1 MRMVVSLGDFDDSR
15 WINLSGASGH
25 AFHPHFTDQT
35 DLYVD
40 GQTLRWSFTE
50 QAVKPTA
57 RTRSPSPPPPPTDPP
72 SG

>member
-1 MRMVVSLGDFDDSR
+1 MRMLVSLGDFDDSR

-40 GQTLRWSFTE
+40 GRTLPWSFTQ
-50 QAVKPTA
+50 QAVQDHGEDTLTLTPA
-57 RTRSPSPPPPPTDPP
+57 PTD
-72 SG
+72 